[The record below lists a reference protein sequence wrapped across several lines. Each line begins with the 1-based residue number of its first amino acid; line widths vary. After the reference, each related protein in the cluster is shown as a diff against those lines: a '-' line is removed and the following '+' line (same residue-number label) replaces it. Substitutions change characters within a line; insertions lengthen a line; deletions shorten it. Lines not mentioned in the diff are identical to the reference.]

1 MRRLLAAAV
10 AFVACTATPERQA
23 PPLPR
28 VEPDAAGF
36 SAGAL
41 ENVTRFLQER
51 AGDGAFPG
59 GVLVVGRGGAVAHVG
74 VVGTYGE
81 SDRRRVDE
89 DTIYD
94 LASLT
99 KVIGLTTATMILVS
113 EGNLDLDQR
122 VMEILPEMSGA
133 GKERMLIRHLLTHTS
148 GLEAWRPLHL
158 ETEDADGAL
167 RAIYEAPLQSEP
179 GSHYVYSDLGAIMMT
194 HVVERLAGTTLDR
207 FVAARVF
214 GPLGMT
220 DTRYNPSSDDIDRI
234 TPTER
239 DPWRGRLVHGEV
251 HDENTAHLGGVSGH
265 AGLFSTG
272 PDLARFAIW
281 LSDAWHDRLDPGA
294 EPALPAELVR
304 RFTHRQPGPEGS
316 TRALGWDTPTP
327 GGGASSG
334 TLLDPLSFGHTGFTG
349 TSIWI
354 DPTRDLFIILLTNRV
369 HPTRENRALL
379 PLRGVVADLVVQAL
393 TAETP

>member
-1 MRRLLAAAV
+1 
-10 AFVACTATPERQA
+10 
-23 PPLPR
+23 
-28 VEPDAAGF
+28 VEPGAAGF

-41 ENVTRFLQER
+41 DNVTRFLQEK
-51 AGDGAFPG
+51 ADEGAFPG
-59 GVLVVGRGGAVAHVG
+59 GVLVVGRRGAVAYTSA
-74 VVGTYGE
+74 VGTYGE
-81 SDRRRVDE
+81 SDGRRVDE
-89 DTIYD
+89 NTIYD

-113 EGNLDLDQR
+113 QGQLDLDQR
-122 VMEILPEMSGA
+122 VTAILPEISGA

-167 RAIYEAPLQSEP
+167 HAIYEAPLQSEP
-179 GSHYVYSDLGAIMMT
+179 GSRYVYSDLGAIMMT
-194 HVVERLAGTTLDR
+194 QVVERIGGTSLDR
-207 FVAARVF
+207 FLAARVF
-214 GPLGMT
+214 GPLAMT

-234 TPTER
+234 APTER

-281 LSDAWHDRLDPGA
+281 LSDAWHGRLDPAA
-294 EPALPAELVR
+294 EPALRAELVR
-304 RFTHRQPGPEGS
+304 EFTRRQPGPEGS

-379 PLRGVVADLVVQAL
+379 PLRGVVADMVVQAL
-393 TAETP
+393 AAETP